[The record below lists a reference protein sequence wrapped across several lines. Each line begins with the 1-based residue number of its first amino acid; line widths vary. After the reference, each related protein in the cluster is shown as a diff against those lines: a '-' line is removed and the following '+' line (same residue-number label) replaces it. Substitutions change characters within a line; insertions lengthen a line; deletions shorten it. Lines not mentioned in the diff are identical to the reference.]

1 MSGTHLSSRD
11 SRWHG
16 KAQGRGKRAESMFLR
31 AMAAHAGDCGL
42 VLEDKP
48 RTLKEIYG
56 KRKGRDG
63 RMRPHGIVPECEIRN
78 PENGKR
84 IFVEVK
90 RQYANGN
97 AHERACRYMMPGVL
111 DAMREAAR
119 QPKSVVPCWWIFTNG
134 LAKDVHYRRAISLW
148 FSGMERNMLF
158 WPNMRE
164 SKVVIDHF
172 DRHILPL
179 LR

>member
-31 AMAAHAGDCGL
+31 AMAAHADDCGL